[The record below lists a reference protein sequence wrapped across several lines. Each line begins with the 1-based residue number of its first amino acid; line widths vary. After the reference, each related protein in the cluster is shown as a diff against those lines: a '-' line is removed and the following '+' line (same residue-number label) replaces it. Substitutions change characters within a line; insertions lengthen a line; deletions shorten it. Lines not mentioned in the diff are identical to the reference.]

1 MTHCGTSSIALG
13 GVELDTAPAIA
24 VTPSPEDA
32 RIAVLTRRLVTGEE
46 ASWRDFHAAY
56 FDRLLRYLLV
66 VCRGD
71 EDAARESL
79 QRALVKIVRHVRRF
93 DRADAWWGW
102 LTVVARSCVVDGVRR
117 QSRYRAVLE
126 RYASLFNPVA
136 EPPQGDR
143 LPDLLDECLDAL
155 PSSERA
161 LLTAKYDRGQTTASL
176 AASTGCTEK
185 AMESRLAR
193 LRQRLKFQLL
203 QRLRDE
209 A

>member
-1 MTHCGTSSIALG
+1 MTHFGASSIALA
-13 GVELDTAPAIA
+13 GVELDTASVIA
-24 VTPSPEDA
+24 VMPSPEDA
-32 RIAVLTRRLVTGEE
+32 RIAVLTTRLVTGEE

-71 EDAARESL
+71 EHAARESL

-102 LTVVARSCVVDGVRR
+102 LTVVARSCVVDGARR

-136 EPPQGDR
+136 EPPQD
-143 LPDLLDECLDAL
+143 
-155 PSSERA
+155 
-161 LLTAKYDRGQTTASL
+161 
-176 AASTGCTEK
+176 
-185 AMESRLAR
+185 
-193 LRQRLKFQLL
+193 
-203 QRLRDE
+203 
-209 A
+209 